1 MRRGSR
7 LSRSVQPRGETSTQY
22 DAMILLQKIYI
33 RLPEPVNAAILAD
46 RGSYSRLV
54 VAEAE
59 KMATKLY
66 IHDITYVMKPGPS
79 AT

>member
-46 RGSYSRLV
+46 PRQL
-54 VAEAE
+54 
-59 KMATKLY
+59 
-66 IHDITYVMKPGPS
+66 
-79 AT
+79 